1 VNATRFGKITG
12 MNGFNFLIALIVVS
26 LGLVACIVLIVG
38 FLERLNVKPKDNGEY
53 ICTQCGQRT
62 FHPKLIQ
69 KGSGQ
74 IEFLLWLFLLW
85 PIALFY
91 SIWHR
96 SVSAYYGCA
105 KCGGNNLIPIDSPLG
120 RKKESQNAK

>member
-1 VNATRFGKITG
+1 MASLDFAGVNE
-12 MNGFNFLIALIVVS
+12 
-26 LGLVACIVLIVG
+26 LGLVIVVLGVAACIVLIVG
-38 FLERLNVKPKDNGEY
+38 FLKRLNVKPKDPGEY

-62 FHPKLIQ
+62 FHPELIQ

-74 IEFLLWLFLLW
+74 VEFLLWVFLLW

-91 SIWHR
+91 SIWRR

-105 KCGGNNLIPIDSPLG
+105 KCRGNSLIPMDSPLG
-120 RKKESQNAK
+120 HKQESQNAK